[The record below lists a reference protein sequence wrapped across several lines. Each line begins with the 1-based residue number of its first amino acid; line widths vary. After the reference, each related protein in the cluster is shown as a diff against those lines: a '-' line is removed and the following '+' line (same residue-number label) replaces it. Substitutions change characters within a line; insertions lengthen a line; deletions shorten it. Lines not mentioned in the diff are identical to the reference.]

1 LNQTQILY
9 PNPYYLAIIFA
20 APEEASIVIPEIRL
34 AEPLLMVILC
44 PSDNVIG
51 VDASP
56 FAAVPPKTVVV
67 PDVQRI
73 DMIVNPKSESI
84 RMLSDTNV

>member
-1 LNQTQILY
+1 
-9 PNPYYLAIIFA
+9 
-20 APEEASIVIPEIRL
+20 
-34 AEPLLMVILC
+34 MVILC

-67 PDVQRI
+67 PDVQSI

>member
-1 LNQTQILY
+1 
-9 PNPYYLAIIFA
+9 
-20 APEEASIVIPEIRL
+20 
-34 AEPLLMVILC
+34 MVKLC

-67 PDVQRI
+67 PDVQSI
-73 DMIVNPKSESI
+73 DMIVNPKSESTI
-84 RMLSDTNV
+84 MLSDTNV